1 MTHHAGRVLA
11 VCLSILALTLA
22 ATTLQA
28 EEITLQQLVEEALR
42 NNRDILA
49 GERRVE
55 AYKNKIP
62 QAGSLPDPMLTV
74 GYQNDTLNSYTYG
87 DSPDSKYMFEAS
99 QMFPFAGKRG
109 LKEEMAK
116 ADAGSQQEA
125 LEGLRRKVVARVIEL
140 YCDLY
145 LITRNMDILG
155 SRESL
160 YAGVEKAALARYSS
174 GMGTQQEVLMAQ
186 TEKYMIVE
194 KGEMLKQKRETLEG
208 MLNLTIGR
216 DVRSP
221 LGIPPVL
228 EETRLETSLDELIKT
243 AQEKSPEVRV
253 RERMTAGAEAKV
265 SMARREYF
273 PDVTVTAGVDTR
285 GGSYTNMYKLLAGV
299 NLPVFF
305 KSKQEPAVQEAL
317 AAQQEAKRDLEGTRL
332 VVASAIRENYAMA
345 SSAKRLMDL
354 YRNALIPKSNQ
365 DFEAAL
371 ANYGAGRGDALTV
384 ITRLKSLLEF
394 ELQYWNQVVEREKA
408 IARIEALTGE
418 SRFLPARAA
427 K

>member
-1 MTHHAGRVLA
+1 MAPRAIRLTQVLLFLLVVSFA
-11 VCLSILALTLA
+11 VPAVDASDVTLRD
-22 ATTLQA
+22 
-28 EEITLQQLVEEALR
+28 LVEEALKG
-42 NNRDILA
+42 NRDILA

-62 QAGSLPDPMLTV
+62 QAGSLPDPMLSV

-87 DSPDSKYMFEAS
+87 ESPDAKWMFEAS

-109 LKEEMAK
+109 LKQEMAN
-116 ADAGSQQEA
+116 ADAESQQAA
-125 LEGLRRKVVARVIEL
+125 LEGVRRKVVARVVEL
-140 YCDLY
+140 YCDLF
-145 LITRNMDILG
+145 LITKNLDILG

-160 YAGVEKAALARYSS
+160 YAGVEKSALARYSS

-186 TEKYMIVE
+186 SEKYMIIE

-208 MLNLTIGR
+208 MLNLAVGR

-221 LGIPPVL
+221 LGKPSVL
-228 EETRLETSLDELIKT
+228 EETRLDASLDELIKT
-243 AQEKSPEVRV
+243 AQENSPEIRV
-253 RERMTAGAEAKV
+253 RERMAAGADAKV

-285 GGSYTNMYKLLAGV
+285 AAPYTNMYKLLAGI

-317 AAQQEAKRDLEGTRL
+317 AAQKEVQQDLEGTRL
-332 VVASAIRENYAMA
+332 MVASGIRENFAMV
-345 SSAKRLMDL
+345 SSAKRLTEL
-354 YRNALIPKSNQ
+354 YRNALIPKSKQ

-371 ANYGAGRGDALTV
+371 ANYSAGRGDALTV
-384 ITRLKSLLEF
+384 MTRLKSLLEF

-408 IARIEALTGE
+408 IARIEVLTGE
-418 SRFLPARAA
+418 SRFLPTRAT